1 MAKILFPVA
10 PKVLPSVFTVM
21 AEDGMV
27 VCLIKP
33 QFELSREEVAR
44 GGIVREPELHDKAVA
59 KIREFIGE
67 QEGWEWRDVMDSP
80 IKGGDGNREF
90 LAWLVRQ

>member
-1 MAKILFPVA
+1 MFWTS
-10 PKVLPSVFTVM
+10 LPPDGSVI
-21 AEDGMV
+21 
-27 VCLIKP
+27 CLIKP

-59 KIREFIGE
+59 KIRDFIAE

-90 LAWLVRQ
+90 LAWLVKA